1 LEKCLY
7 LDPALFH
14 WLYSRPAAQEKN
26 NVESARDRQGTATK
40 TPPEQH
46 PFPKFKDIIQTYDM
60 KHNTLMTYSIDCTDS
75 LKCFVHKVGHIARQ
89 LSLGS
94 SFHCRLSLLHKI
106 VHRHDS
112 FVKSVTNADE
122 RPVKTD
128 SLGLLIAMLLS
139 DADRWAALILCLWTC
154 KQMISEF
161 QTAFL

>member
-1 LEKCLY
+1 V
-7 LDPALFH
+7 
-14 WLYSRPAAQEKN
+14 QEI
-26 NVESARDRQGTATK
+26 DR
-40 TPPEQH
+40 EQLPKH
-46 PFPKFKDIIQTYDM
+46 HLSSIRSLKEKFKDIIQAYDM

-128 SLGLLIAMLLS
+128 GLGLLIAMLLS
-139 DADRWAALILCLWTC
+139 DADRWAALILCLWIVS
-154 KQMISEF
+154 K
-161 QTAFL
+161 